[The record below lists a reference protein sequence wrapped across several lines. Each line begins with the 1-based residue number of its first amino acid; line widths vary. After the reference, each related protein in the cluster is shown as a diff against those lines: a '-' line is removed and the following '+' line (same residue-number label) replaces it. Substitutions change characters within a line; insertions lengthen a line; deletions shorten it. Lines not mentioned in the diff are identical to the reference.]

1 MHRQAVLL
9 LCCLVGSRDLAG
21 HLRHYSLVT
30 FPEGKKLPCLARRSN
45 RKPRRHHKPRREAR
59 SSPSMRS
66 NRVGRERQRLAFKY
80 VLNFLSRGHAVG
92 KYTLMAHDTLVSRWS
107 DPSVRPDF
115 RQGPW
120 RSKTDE
126 ISPIAHQQ
134 FPSSQNAK
142 TRQNRGQGCCIRG
155 CHHGIPCS
163 GSSRVGRCVN
173 GVG

>member
-1 MHRQAVLL
+1 MISQV
-9 LCCLVGSRDLAG
+9 

-30 FPEGKKLPCLARRSN
+30 FPEGKKLPCLARRWN

-66 NRVGRERQRLAFKY
+66 NRVGRERQRLAFRY
-80 VLNFLSRGHAVG
+80 VLIFLSRGHAVG